1 MCLSIRGFFWQAIDT
16 IGKTKVATY
25 IAGHNYLD
33 TICEAIENVG
43 SENVVQV
50 VTDNAGRF
58 HDQTS
63 NLSKAMALAS

>member
-25 IAGHNYLD
+25 IAD

-50 VTDNAGRF
+50 VTDNAGQF